1 MLQLEKANEEKKPPV
16 PAESYSEEM
25 LLTFSGDEYRD
36 FIASGGGKLRP
47 RLVRSLALAD
57 ISPGM
62 RVLDIGCGR
71 GELVLHAARRGAE
84 VVGVDFSPGCLRLT
98 RRVLRFAPRGARIAL
113 GRADA
118 TALPFADGTFDRVF
132 FLDIAE
138 HLHDWQLKR
147 ALGEIRRLLSPDGYL
162 ILHTLPNRWALDYG
176 YPLLRLFY
184 PKLPK
189 SPRSDYELEVHVNEQ
204 DLIGLKRRL
213 DEAGFASE
221 VWLEHLT
228 ADQAVWQGEGRRFGD
243 IRGETYPLLRRPL
256 LRAAIAVLMHTPLRF
271 IVANDIYAIAWRPDG
286 RRPRI
291 LGQGPP
297 SRWLDRLVVRLFS

>member
-1 MLQLEKANEEKKPPV
+1 MSPSIFDGLSSGYDLGMLPLEWAIFRRMRRQAFSLDRGDVLELGVGTGVNLPL
-16 PAESYSEEM
+16 YRSEARVTALDASRMM
-25 LLTFSGDEYRD
+25 LDR
-36 FIASGGGKLRP
+36 
-47 RLVRSLALAD
+47 
-57 ISPGM
+57 
-62 RVLDIGCGR
+62 
-71 GELVLHAARRGAE
+71 AARRRTQAL
-84 VVGVDFSPGCLRLT
+84 V
-98 RRVLRFAPRGARIAL
+98 RFVQ
-113 GRADA
+113 ADVQH
-118 TALPFADGTFDRVF
+118 LPFADGAFDRVF

-256 LRAAIAVLMHTPLRF
+256 LRAATAVLMHTPLRF

-291 LGQGPP
+291 LREGPP
-297 SRWLDRLVVRLFS
+297 SRWLDRLVVRLFA